1 MIRKLASQQMS
12 TIKEESLTICP
23 PFTYVSL
30 DFAGPILVKGAV
42 NARARMKCWLLVY
55 CCRSTK
61 AVEILPTCG
70 YSTHSF
76 LLRHEEFVARH
87 GAPHSIVSD
96 RGSQLVSAG
105 LVLVRKK
112 EECSLPSDWNWEQ
125 IVRKN
130 QASNWKFVPIGSP
143 HFNGLPESTVKV
155 LKKTLKL
162 SLHPGVILSYPELQ
176 TLLAKITY
184 TVNSRPLGLACTSG
198 SSQQDDTL
206 MPITPNMM
214 LLGRSSSISPPLVY
228 SEDERFC
235 SRLAYIGQVEGEWWQ
250 RWIKL
255 VLPTLLSFK
264 KWKTK
269 KQNIAPGE
277 LVLLQYP
284 KQFKDDYC
292 LARVCA
298 APTGSDG
305 LVRKVVVEYRKKNP
319 RESPETY
326 ASKPLIKEEVM
337 IHRLHRLDIVD
348 QEYVD
353 KKKEED
359 VTDVKE

>member
-1 MIRKLASQQMS
+1 M
-12 TIKEESLTICP
+12 
-23 PFTYVSL
+23 
-30 DFAGPILVKGAV
+30 
-42 NARARMKCWLLVY
+42 
-55 CCRSTK
+55 
-61 AVEILPTCG
+61 
-70 YSTHSF
+70 
-76 LLRHEEFVARH
+76 
-87 GAPHSIVSD
+87 
-96 RGSQLVSAG
+96 
-105 LVLVRKK
+105 
-112 EECSLPSDWNWEQ
+112 
-125 IVRKN
+125 
-130 QASNWKFVPIGSP
+130 
-143 HFNGLPESTVKV
+143 
-155 LKKTLKL
+155 
-162 SLHPGVILSYPELQ
+162 ILSYPELQ